1 MEDGGLMRKIC
12 YPPNR
17 RGDGQGDAKE
27 DEEGSRSN
35 EISYGQSGIQE
46 IQMFALSQ
54 IRVSNL
60 FFLFISILD
69 QIYKESPLGR
79 VSTDAD
85 DDDTSIKRVSTI
97 LPLLLVIGMQA
108 VIATVAY
115 FKDKKRLKKINERA
129 DFRLAELP
137 KGSGPP
143 KFLKR
148 SLDHIKP
155 GDLLSFEPKPG
166 EKVISCRG

>member
-17 RGDGQGDAKE
+17 RAEQPEGDAKE
-27 DEEGSRSN
+27 DEGSRSN
-35 EISYGQSGIQE
+35 EISYGQSGITE

-69 QIYKESPLGR
+69 QIKKKTPLG
-79 VSTDAD
+79 
-85 DDDTSIKRVSTI
+85 RVSTI
-97 LPLLLVIGMQA
+97 LPLFLVIGMQA

-137 KGSGPP
+137 KGGGTP

-166 EKVISCRG
+166 EKVKICRE

>member
-1 MEDGGLMRKIC
+1 MRKIC

-27 DEEGSRSN
+27 DEEGSNRSN
-35 EISYGQSGIQE
+35 EISYGQNGIQE

-69 QIYKESPLGR
+69 QILKESPLAQRSFFGE
-79 VSTDAD
+79 SLG
-85 DDDTSIKRVSTI
+85 SVSTI
-97 LPLLLVIGMQA
+97 LPLFLVIGMQA

-129 DFRLAELP
+129 DFRLAQLP
-137 KGSGPP
+137 KSGGPP

-166 EKVISCRG
+166 EKVIFRRE

>member
-1 MEDGGLMRKIC
+1 MRKIC

-27 DEEGSRSN
+27 DEEGSNRSN

-69 QIYKESPLGR
+69 QRNKEKEKDKESPLGR
-79 VSTDAD
+79 VST
-85 DDDTSIKRVSTI
+85 I
-97 LPLLLVIGMQA
+97 LPLFLVIGMQA

-137 KGSGPP
+137 KGGGPP

-166 EKVISCRG
+166 EKVIFRRE